1 MVLLYLL
8 FNSYHFLGFFPS
20 NMIRVFRIILGVY
33 LTFHLLELVPWAE
46 ELFGNKMP
54 YDPIT
59 NPLYGIFPNLLNL
72 VNATAF
78 LSILT
83 LLAMCLT
90 IEFYPRICAPLL
102 WYGWAAMFNRNP
114 LISNPGLPYVGWLL
128 LGLIFVEERNDA
140 QLSYYKHPWTKW
152 LFRYKIH
159 NRVYWSAWILL
170 ALGYTASGLHK
181 LKVSPSWIDGTALE
195 HVLNS
200 PLARDNFL
208 RDYLVQCPT
217 FLKYST
223 WFSLFLEI
231 SFLPLGTFY
240 YTRPIYWLMYM
251 GFHLGILCL
260 INFSDLTWGVMMVH
274 FFTFDSTWVGWVLS
288 WKKER
293 QVMRMIKF
301 E

>member
-1 MVLLYLL
+1 
-8 FNSYHFLGFFPS
+8 
-20 NMIRVFRIILGVY
+20 MIRVFRIIIGLY
-33 LTFHLLELVPWAE
+33 LTVHFLELVPWAE

-54 YDPIT
+54 FDPTLSPI
-59 NPLYGIFPNLLNL
+59 YGIFPNILNV
-72 VNATAF
+72 VNATMF
-78 LSILT
+78 LSCLT
-83 LLAMCLT
+83 ILAMCLT
-90 IEFYPRICAPLL
+90 IEFYPRICAPIL

-128 LGLIFVEERNDA
+128 LGLIFVEKRIDDH
-140 QLSYYKHPWTKW
+140 LPYKHPFFKW

-159 NRVYWSAWILL
+159 HRVYWSAWILM
-170 ALGYTASGLHK
+170 ALGYTVSGLHK
-181 LKVSPSWIDGTALE
+181 LNVSPSWIDGTALE

-208 RDYLVQCPT
+208 RDFLIQYPT
-217 FLKYST
+217 FLKYNT

-274 FFTFDSTWVGWVLS
+274 FFTFDSTWIGWMVELL
-288 WKKER
+288 KKKNVTILKKYE
-293 QVMRMIKF
+293 
-301 E
+301 